1 MSNET
6 PRRLLIVALFMFSTA
21 LLCGAAWQAWDGSTR
36 ANATAAQIAASLQAE
51 RRIEAVTEELVELL
65 TLGLYSGH
73 SDSLRAL
80 GALSETMVRQQS
92 GADAASV
99 VFVAVAALWL
109 ALLWALTR
117 SRNSVAY
124 GLLWVS
130 AIALVVGLLAPMLS
144 IVAHKE
150 LPVLGYTVIKAD
162 SKAILDTAFTLM
174 DRGNTLPAVL
184 ILLFSVGFPVLKLLA
199 LFVHY
204 VERWR
209 HITIHGVNFVQ
220 HLGKWSMA
228 DVFVVALLVTYMG
241 SGASGDMEASLQTGL
256 YFFVAYVLLSM
267 AGGVM
272 LQAGEGVR
280 TEDRAIRTKD

>member
-1 MSNET
+1 MIEQT
-6 PRRLLIVALFMFSTA
+6 LRRPLLAVLF
-21 LLCGAAWQAWDGSTR
+21 LLVTTMLAGAAWQAWDGSIR
-36 ANATAAQIAASLQAE
+36 ANASAAEIAAGLQAE
-51 RRIEAVTEELVELL
+51 RRVEAVTEELLELL

-73 SDSLRAL
+73 SDSLREL
-80 GALSETMVRQQS
+80 SALSEAMTRQQN
-92 GADAASV
+92 GADTATV
-99 VFVAVAALWL
+99 VFVVVAALWL

-130 AIALVVGLLAPMLS
+130 AIALVVGLFAPMLS

-162 SKAILDTAFTLM
+162 SKAILDTAFTLL

-184 ILLFSVGFPVLKLLA
+184 ILLFSVGFPVLKLIA

-228 DVFVVALLVTYMG
+228 DVFVVALLVTYLG
-241 SGASGDMEASLQTGL
+241 SSASGDMEASLQTGL

-272 LQAGEGVR
+272 LQASEGVR
-280 TEDRAIRTKD
+280 TEGRAIRTKD